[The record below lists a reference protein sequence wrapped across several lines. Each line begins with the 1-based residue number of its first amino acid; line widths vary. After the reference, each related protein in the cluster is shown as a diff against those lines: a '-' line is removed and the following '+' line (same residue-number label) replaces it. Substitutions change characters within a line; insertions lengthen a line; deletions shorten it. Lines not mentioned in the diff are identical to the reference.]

1 MNKVN
6 IDKHKNSNDHDQRAN
21 CDIDKENI
29 DNCLALMEGTRNT
42 CNSYDKACTL
52 FQMCPHQGAPKC
64 QKIVGIPI

>member
-6 IDKHKNSNDHDQRAN
+6 IDKHKNSNDDDQRAN

-52 FQMCPHQGAPKC
+52 FQMCPH
-64 QKIVGIPI
+64 

>member
-29 DNCLALMEGTRNT
+29 DNCLALMEGTRKG
-42 CNSYDKACTL
+42 SPPVKKM
-52 FQMCPHQGAPKC
+52 FSFGHCPNEGGEGPA
-64 QKIVGIPI
+64 